1 MTTYERQQTILAL
14 LAKAISLK
22 VTELASRLGVSEGT
36 IRNDLN
42 RLEHDG
48 LLRRVRGGAIL
59 TNRAN
64 EPSQI
69 NLNHRALVNAEN
81 KQKIAKRAAELVNDG
96 DVILLDASTTVL
108 YMTKFLQDRR
118 ELTVVTN
125 QLELAQ
131 IMARVPQTRV
141 ILLGGI
147 VDAEGIKV
155 NGTISQDVLKDLHIN
170 TAFVSSVGFSFES
183 GLMES
188 EIDEAGFK
196 EQVIKSASKVVAVL
210 DSSKFSKLALKPFAK
225 MSQISHIITDDS
237 IDFEIL
243 KRLKEFNLSIT
254 ICGEHTI
261 QSFLT
266 SDKEISN
273 YKIGFAGLSEQV
285 PFAVEVRR
293 GLERAAKEY
302 SNIDLVIADNDL
314 SGDKAINIA
323 ERFIEQKL
331 DLVIEYQIHEHVG
344 NFLLNRFQ
352 ENDIPVIAVDIP
364 IVGATYFGVD
374 NYQAGLLAGKALG
387 NWINNNWQ
395 GNLDYVLIL
404 EERRAGPLPAARI
417 QGQIHGLEQKLGIL
431 VDEHKILLDSGNT
444 TTISFEQTL
453 NALNQIASN
462 AKIAVLCFNDD
473 AALGA
478 LSAFEKLNRANNA
491 AIVGQG
497 ADGLIRRKIK
507 DQVPSIV
514 GSTAFM
520 PDQYG
525 RDILRLALKIINN
538 EAVPPAIYVQHK
550 FIDKNNI
557 SEFVDA
563 ELRI

>member
-14 LAKAISLK
+14 LARAVSLK
-22 VTELASRLGVSEGT
+22 VTELASSLMVSEGT

-59 TNRAN
+59 AN
-64 EPSQI
+64 KHNSQSQI
-69 NLNHRALVNAEN
+69 NHRASINAEN
-81 KQKIAKRAAELVNDG
+81 KKKIAKRAAELVNDG

-108 YMTKFLQDRR
+108 YMTSFLQDRR
-118 ELTVVTN
+118 DLTIVTN

-131 IMARVPQTRV
+131 IMARVPQNRV

-147 VDAEGIKV
+147 VDSEGIKV
-155 NGTISQDVLKDLHIN
+155 NGTISQDILKDLHIN
-170 TAFVSSVGFSFES
+170 TAFVSSVGFSFDS
-183 GLMES
+183 GLMEAD
-188 EIDEAGFK
+188 IDEVEFK

-210 DSSKFSKLALKPFAK
+210 DSSKFQKLALKPFAR
-225 MSQISHIITDDS
+225 MEQISHIITDDA
-237 IDFEIL
+237 IDSKTV
-243 KRLKEFNLSIT
+243 KRLREFKLSLT

-261 QSFLT
+261 QSFSS
-266 SDKEISN
+266 SDKERVH

-293 GLERAAKEY
+293 GLEQAAKEY
-302 SNIDLVIADNDL
+302 SSIDLVIADNDL
-314 SGDKAINIA
+314 SGDKAIQIA

-331 DLVIEYQIHEHVG
+331 DLVIEYQIDENVG
-344 NFLLNRFQ
+344 NFLLNRFHQ
-352 ENDIPVIAVDIP
+352 NNIPVIAVDIP

-374 NYQAGLLAGKALG
+374 NYQAGLLAGKALAD
-387 NWINNNWQ
+387 WILSYWY
-395 GNLDYVLIL
+395 GKVDYVFVL
-404 EERRAGPLPAARI
+404 EEKRAGPLPAARI
-417 QGQIHGLEQKLGIL
+417 QGQIHGLEQRLEIL
-431 VDEHKILLDSGNT
+431 VDEQKVLLDSGNT
-444 TTISFEQTL
+444 TKRSFEQTL
-453 NALNQIASN
+453 NALNQIESD

-478 LSAFEKLNRANNA
+478 LAAFKKLNREDRA

-497 ADGLIRRKIK
+497 ADGLMRQKIK

-520 PDQYG
+520 PEQYG
-525 RDILRLALKIINN
+525 KGIIELALKIINQ
-538 EAVPPAIYVQHK
+538 EAVPPAIYIQHR
-550 FIDKNNI
+550 FIDKKSIND
-557 SEFVDA
+557 FVDVDLA
-563 ELRI
+563 I

>member
-14 LAKAISLK
+14 LAKVVSLK
-22 VTELASRLGVSEGT
+22 VTELASSLMVSEGT

-59 TNRAN
+59 VNKHNAQ
-64 EPSQI
+64 SQI
-69 NLNHRALVNAEN
+69 NHRASINAEN
-81 KQKIAKRAAELVNDG
+81 KKKIAKRAAELVNDG

-108 YMTKFLQDRR
+108 YMTSFLQDRR
-118 ELTVVTN
+118 DLTIVTN

-131 IMARVPQTRV
+131 IMARVPQNRV

-147 VDAEGIKV
+147 VDSEGIKV
-155 NGTISQDVLKDLHIN
+155 NGTISQDILKDLHIN
-170 TAFVSSVGFSFES
+170 TAFVSSVGFSFDS
-183 GLMES
+183 GLMEAD
-188 EIDEAGFK
+188 IDEAEFK

-210 DSSKFSKLALKPFAK
+210 DSSKFKKVALKPFAR
-225 MSQISHIITDDS
+225 MEQINYIITDDA
-237 IDFEIL
+237 IDSKTV
-243 KRLKEFNLSIT
+243 KRLREFKLSLT

-261 QSFLT
+261 QSFLS
-266 SDKEISN
+266 SDKELVH

-314 SGDKAINIA
+314 SGDKAIQIA

-331 DLVIEYQIHEHVG
+331 DLVIEYQINENVG
-344 NFLLNRFQ
+344 NFLLNRFHQ
-352 ENDIPVIAVDIP
+352 NNIPVIAVDIP
-364 IVGATYFGVD
+364 IVGATYFGVE
-374 NYQAGLLAGKALG
+374 NYQAGLLAGKALAD
-387 NWINNNWQ
+387 WILSYWH
-395 GNLDYVLIL
+395 GKVDYVFVL
-404 EERRAGPLPAARI
+404 EESRAGLLPAARI
-417 QGQIHGLEQKLGIL
+417 QGQIHGLEQKLEIL
-431 VDEHKILLDSGNT
+431 VDEQKVLLDSGNT
-444 TTISFEQTL
+444 TKRSFEQTL
-453 NALNQIASN
+453 NALNQIESD

-478 LSAFEKLNRANNA
+478 LAAFKKLNREDRA

-497 ADGLIRRKIK
+497 ADGLMRQKIK

-520 PDQYG
+520 PEQYG
-525 RDILRLALKIINN
+525 KGIIELALKIINN
-538 EAVPPAIYVQHK
+538 EAVSPAIYIQHR
-550 FIDKNNI
+550 FIDKESIND
-557 SEFVDA
+557 FVDA
-563 ELRI
+563 ELAI